1 MEVVTVMTVMQKWG
15 EGAYTSEG
23 KEAVA
28 AATFAEGCKTYATG
42 VNAPIYK
49 DYTGPS
55 GVLEWVAGLDQ
66 IEFKDFTPS
75 LVGASGD
82 KVYLK
87 CTYSAVKKSSGKSI
101 STQEDLQEWTVKDG
115 KVAQVKFW
123 WGGPEALASLWA

>member
-15 EGAYTSEG
+15 EGAYTGEG

-28 AATFAEGCKTYATG
+28 AATFAEGAPILAPG

-49 DYTGPS
+49 DYAGPS

-66 IEFKDFTPS
+66 VEFKDFTPV

-87 CTYSAVKKSSGKSI
+87 CSYSAVKKSSGKSI
-101 STQEDLQEWTVKDG
+101 PTQEDMQEWTVKDG
-115 KVAQVKFW
+115 KIAQVKFF
-123 WGGPEALASLWA
+123 